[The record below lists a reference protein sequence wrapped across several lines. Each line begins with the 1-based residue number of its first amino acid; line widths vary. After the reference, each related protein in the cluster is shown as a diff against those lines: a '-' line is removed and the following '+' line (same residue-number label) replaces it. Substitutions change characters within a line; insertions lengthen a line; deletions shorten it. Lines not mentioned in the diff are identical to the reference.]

1 MITILPESDGDL
13 LALRTNGKLT
23 HADYRDVLITQLE
36 AIVAEHG
43 KARILCNMGIKFDDW
58 ELQAMWDDARFGLEH
73 RNDLLKFAVIGGP
86 DWVDWGARI
95 AGLLMDT
102 EVETFGPEE
111 QQAAL
116 EWVKS

>member
-36 AIVAEHG
+36 AIVAERG
-43 KARILCNMGIKFDDW
+43 KARILCNMGIKSDGW
-58 ELQAMWDDARFGLEH
+58 KLQAMWDDTRFGLEH
-73 RNDLLKFAVIGGP
+73 RCYRRTRLDRLDCL
-86 DWVDWGARI
+86 DH
-95 AGLLMDT
+95 GLLMDT
-102 EVETFGPEE
+102 EVETFGSEE